1 LSPLSIDSL
10 GDMSSV
16 AVEDSWIVLKE
27 TTVVVPVVE
36 SIEVDDERD
45 EEDVVYD
52 PSLEVDP
59 SLELDRSSDVT
70 VLDDDKAEAADEL
83 ERDEEADVPDNSSR
97 FF

>member
-1 LSPLSIDSL
+1 
-10 GDMSSV
+10 MSSV